1 MAEFVIVH
9 GGFGGGWEWTEVARE
24 LRSQGHGVSTPT
36 LTGMGERSHLGPQIG
51 LATHVEDV
59 VAVIEY
65 EDLRGVVLCGASYGG
80 MAVTGAGDRIPDRIK
95 LVVYIDAL
103 VPRDGQSGLDLLPEA
118 FGDMVRAQADAL
130 GHGWVPI
137 PEAILPPQGL
147 IPEEKRSRYVARL
160 RPQPVATFTEPIRL
174 TGAIDRLPRA
184 FVRCT
189 GAALDVG
196 GDPIAPFAV
205 KAQSEGWLYRELIAP
220 HDPHLFDPAGTAA
233 VLHELEAEGNSGI
246 SARAGQQVE
255 GVEAAQL
262 PHATD
267 ASRR

>member
-1 MAEFVIVH
+1 MARFVIVH
-9 GGFGGGWEWTEVARE
+9 GGFGGGWEWTEVAKE
-24 LRSQGHGVSTPT
+24 LRSRGHEVFTPT
-36 LTGMGERSHLGPQIG
+36 LTGMGERSHLGPQVG

-59 VAVIEY
+59 VAVVEY
-65 EDLRGVVLCGASYGG
+65 EDLWSVVLCGASYGG
-80 MAVTGAGDRIPDRIK
+80 MAVTGAADRIPNRIK

-103 VPRDGQSGLDLLPEA
+103 VPRNGQSGLGLLPAA
-118 FGDMVRAQADAL
+118 FADTVKAQADEQ

-137 PEAILPPQGL
+137 PEAVLPPEGL
-147 IPEEKRSRYVARL
+147 IPEEKRNGYVARL

-196 GDPIAPFAV
+196 GDPIAPFA
-205 KAQSEGWLYRELIAP
+205 AQAKREGWLYRELVAP

-233 VLHELEAEGNSGI
+233 VLHELGVEAEANSGI
-246 SARAGQQVE
+246 SAGAGQ
-255 GVEAAQL
+255 
-262 PHATD
+262 
-267 ASRR
+267 